1 MDYVKVLDV
10 AKGLSRKVGAR
21 IREEV
26 KSDRVATVSHK
37 GISDIVTEID
47 LWSEEEIIR
56 TVSEEFPDHLVIGEE
71 TSTKLKEARG
81 QSLIELTRDHICWVV
96 DPLDG
101 TTNFSNKVPHCA
113 VSIGIVER
121 GVRVAGVVYDP
132 LRDEL
137 FEAIKDKGALLNGK
151 KIRVSQKSELVQSLV
166 AVGFPNDRWT
176 HWEEHRTTTEALIMS
191 CRNVRACGAA
201 AIEIS
206 WVACGRFDGF
216 FEFDIKPWDICA
228 GSLIVEEAGGK
239 AKTFGSLTETSFSL
253 FGRAHLFSNDQ
264 IHNDLVEVIETKCAK
279 RPVSI
284 K

>member
-1 MDYVKVLDV
+1 MDYTKVVDV
-10 AKGLSRKVGAR
+10 AKGLSRRLGAR

-26 KSDRVATVSHK
+26 QSDRVATVSHK

-47 LWSEEEIIR
+47 IWSEEEIIK
-56 TVSEEFPDHLVIGEE
+56 TVGKEFPDHLVIGEE
-71 TSTKLKEARG
+71 TSGKLAEDTKKSLPELVKENV
-81 QSLIELTRDHICWVV
+81 CWVV

-121 GVRVAGVVYDP
+121 GVRVGGVVYDP
-132 LRDEL
+132 FREEL
-137 FEAIKDKGALLNGK
+137 FEAVKGQGAFLNGK
-151 KIRVSQKSELVQSLV
+151 RISVSKKTELVQSLM

-216 FEFDIKPWDICA
+216 FEYDIKPWDICA

-239 AKTFGSLTETSFSL
+239 AKTFGSLTGEPFSL
-253 FGRAHLFSNDQ
+253 FGRAHLFSNDG
-264 IHNDLVEVIETKCAK
+264 IYAGLVEVIETKTARPPK
-279 RPVSI
+279 R
-284 K
+284 